1 MQNRI
6 SLGNLK
12 EGETAVV
19 RELSAGGRLRRR
31 LQDIGLIKGTRVEC
45 IGISPMGAPAA
56 YLIRGA
62 VIALRSEDAAGIFV
76 DDVGGTCVRRSNR
89 LLTKNAGSMVTE

>member
-19 RELSAGGRLRRR
+19 RELSAGGSLRRR
-31 LQDIGLIKGTRVEC
+31 LQDIGLIKGTRVC
-45 IGISPMGAPAA
+45 LLYTS
-56 YLIRGA
+56 
-62 VIALRSEDAAGIFV
+62 DAA
-76 DDVGGTCVRRSNR
+76 D
-89 LLTKNAGSMVTE
+89 E

>member
-19 RELSAGGRLRRR
+19 RELSAGGSLRRR

-45 IGISPMGAPAA
+45 IGISPMGDPP
-56 YLIRGA
+56 LI
-62 VIALRSEDAAGIFV
+62 
-76 DDVGGTCVRRSNR
+76 
-89 LLTKNAGSMVTE
+89 

>member
-19 RELSAGGRLRRR
+19 RELSAGGSLRRR

-45 IGISPMGAPAA
+45 IGISPMGDPAA

-62 VIALRSEDAAGIFV
+62 VLPCAARMRLESSWTTWAGPASEDQI
-76 DDVGGTCVRRSNR
+76 
-89 LLTKNAGSMVTE
+89 GS

>member
-19 RELSAGGRLRRR
+19 RELSAGGSLRRR

-45 IGISPMGAPAA
+45 ISPLGDPAA

-62 VIALRSEDAAGIFV
+62 VNALRSEDAAVIFV